1 MRILFFL
8 FSFTL
13 WAQSIPKVDFIS
25 LKAELTPSFQTKS
38 ISGTCHYVFELK
50 EKVDSIKIDAIK
62 MTFKEVKINGKYVK
76 YKSTNKS
83 LIFFEGYTLG
93 KNIITFHYQATPK
106 QTMYFID
113 MGNDFSFLS
122 SSNQKINY
130 RNYQIWTQGQGK
142 YTSHWLPSFDDVN
155 EKLIFNLS
163 ISAEPFYKVISNGV
177 LKKIIRP
184 GIKANKKWVYE
195 MKKPMSS
202 YLAMLAIGIF
212 GSKEIVSKGKKKLE
226 LYYKYEDEDK
236 FDYTYKYSKEIF
248 NFLEKEIDL
257 AYPWEI
263 YKQVPVEDFLYA
275 GMENTTATVF
285 SQDYVVDKIGFNDKN
300 YINVNA
306 HELAHHWF
314 GDLVTAKEGKHHW
327 LQEGFATYYA
337 LLAEKH
343 LFGDTHFQFE
353 LLKYADEI
361 NANSIKDTI
370 PILNEKASVL
380 SFYKKGAWA
389 LHYLRESIGDYNF
402 KKAIKTYLKKYQY
415 KNVDTNDFLNE
426 IKKVAP
432 YFDIYQFKKEWL
444 ESSHFN
450 FEKATQ
456 ILSKNKEV
464 KKYFELKELET
475 VSFDQKKDFF
485 KNILLSNEYVALSQ
499 EIIYQLKNVSYEEK
513 AELLKLAINTKNIA
527 IRQAI
532 VETVTTIPLE
542 FKLDYEQFL
551 NDESYITKEITLV
564 QLCKQFPED
573 AISYLEKTK
582 EIIGLNDK
590 SFKITWLGL
599 ALQSKGYKQE
609 LQDLFLSELLNYTTL
624 RFNSTIR
631 QNALEVILKINPT
644 HPIVLKSLINAT
656 QHHKWQF
663 VRFSRN
669 TIRAMLKRE
678 YFKKA
683 FEAILPD
690 LSDKEELFLRN
701 ELK

>member
-1 MRILFFL
+1 
-8 FSFTL
+8 
-13 WAQSIPKVDFIS
+13 
-25 LKAELTPSFQTKS
+25 
-38 ISGTCHYVFELK
+38 
-50 EKVDSIKIDAIK
+50 
-62 MTFKEVKINGKYVK
+62 
-76 YKSTNKS
+76 
-83 LIFFEGYTLG
+83 
-93 KNIITFHYQATPK
+93 
-106 QTMYFID
+106 
-113 MGNDFSFLS
+113 
-122 SSNQKINY
+122 
-130 RNYQIWTQGQGK
+130 
-142 YTSHWLPSFDDVN
+142 
-155 EKLIFNLS
+155 
-163 ISAEPFYKVISNGV
+163 
-177 LKKIIRP
+177 
-184 GIKANKKWVYE
+184 
-195 MKKPMSS
+195 
-202 YLAMLAIGIF
+202 
-212 GSKEIVSKGKKKLE
+212 
-226 LYYKYEDEDK
+226 
-236 FDYTYKYSKEIF
+236 
-248 NFLEKEIDL
+248 
-257 AYPWEI
+257 
-263 YKQVPVEDFLYA
+263 
-275 GMENTTATVF
+275 
-285 SQDYVVDKIGFNDKN
+285 
-300 YINVNA
+300 
-306 HELAHHWF
+306 
-314 GDLVTAKEGKHHW
+314 
-327 LQEGFATYYA
+327 
-337 LLAEKH
+337 
-343 LFGDTHFQFE
+343 
-353 LLKYADEI
+353 
-361 NANSIKDTI
+361 
-370 PILNEKASVL
+370 
-380 SFYKKGAWA
+380 
-389 LHYLRESIGDYNF
+389 
-402 KKAIKTYLKKYQY
+402 
-415 KNVDTNDFLNE
+415 
-426 IKKVAP
+426 
-432 YFDIYQFKKEWL
+432 
-444 ESSHFN
+444 
-450 FEKATQ
+450 
-456 ILSKNKEV
+456 
-464 KKYFELKELET
+464 
-475 VSFDQKKDFF
+475 FDQKKDFF